1 MCTQRLFRLLYFRI
15 KSGWEL
21 TRTSI
26 SNVPLIRVLLTPLA
40 PGQTRVYQINFYWL
54 SYLTYQTLTLKIRAG
69 VPINIPPQKKIST
82 PLKQVRYSQ
91 RYTEKTLMFPKG
103 GRGIFRGI
111 FLIGNM
117 SLGRHFRG
125 DISPVTCTGS
135 KLIKVESVN
144 SMNSHLR
151 FIRGPVIVIIRR
163 RLQNTI

>member
-1 MCTQRLFRLLYFRI
+1 
-15 KSGWEL
+15 
-21 TRTSI
+21 
-26 SNVPLIRVLLTPLA
+26 
-40 PGQTRVYQINFYWL
+40 
-54 SYLTYQTLTLKIRAG
+54 
-69 VPINIPPQKKIST
+69 
-82 PLKQVRYSQ
+82 
-91 RYTEKTLMFPKG
+91 MFPKG
-103 GRGIFRGI
+103 RRGIFRGI

>member
-26 SNVPLIRVLLTPLA
+26 SNVPIIRVLLTPLA

-69 VPINIPPQKKIST
+69 VPINIPPPKKNIPSFKTSKIFPEIYREDADVPEREEGHIS
-82 PLKQVRYSQ
+82 
-91 RYTEKTLMFPKG
+91 
-103 GRGIFRGI
+103 
-111 FLIGNM
+111 
-117 SLGRHFRG
+117 RHISYRKYVPGTTFSG
-125 DISPVTCTGS
+125 DISPATCTGS